1 MLAVKIFAI
10 LLFYSFVCTSLGTF
24 VLRLLDSKPKA
35 LLQHSGAARL
45 ATAFLLGQGALAN
58 LWVLIA
64 LAGWFSPSVV
74 IGVMTVCLISGA
86 RELFRHLKGFAH
98 TLANLWADLKI
109 EAFGWQIIAALALY
123 LALAG
128 VTTLAAPLQGDA
140 ILYYMVLPKVIASSH
155 FLDVFPL
162 MGAHVNSFGLQ
173 GEMHYA
179 ALMSLGLSDAA
190 QLFAWISGLTGAVLL
205 CALGANLGL
214 GRRAQWLVLAMI
226 YTSTC
231 VLWVMQGK
239 TDLFT
244 TALGIAALYWVLQ
257 DNRLGLRLAG
267 LFCGFALVSKLS
279 YVVSFL
285 PVIAFLLVWQHI
297 QKSHNEREKPF
308 LRSWMLPLGKT
319 FITFGLWAVLA
330 ATIHLVKNGGLL
342 GNPFATGSDAR
353 GWGWNPTVLDGFIP
367 KRIYLTYLI
376 ELTFGS
382 YDHYRVQLGNLSPLI
397 LGFLPLGF
405 LLPKTRPWFR
415 HPLAGVT
422 LGAAVGM
429 MTWVILYP
437 GYIEPRYLMATLL
450 LFSLLPAR
458 AAEHISTH
466 SGTTRL
472 LSRGVLG
479 CALITLISV
488 SLSSTT
494 LGNHPVFFP
503 GKTMTYLRG
512 GLPECHLYSGACRA
526 QVFLNQHAKAGERV
540 LMGIPHAYWLR
551 SDLLQCTESLGSFTN
566 LNTGD
571 LHWQEIFESGFKYIL
586 AEKSQLESISPPN
599 RIHLV
604 ILFEEDNFVVY
615 RLDYDFPLEDSHQ
628 VCRQRTN
635 HKWDVVS
642 K

>member
-1 MLAVKIFAI
+1 MLAAKIFAI
-10 LLFYSFVCTSLGTF
+10 LLFYSLACTSLGSF
-24 VLRLLDSKPKA
+24 VLRLLDSKSKA

-64 LAGWFSPSVV
+64 LAGWFSPGVV
-74 IGVMTVCLISGA
+74 IGVTTISFISGA
-86 RELFRHLKGFAH
+86 RELLCHLRGSVR

-109 EAFGWQIIAALALY
+109 EPFGWQIIAVLSLY

-140 ILYYMVLPKVIASSH
+140 ILYYMVLPKIVASSH
-155 FLDVFPL
+155 YLDTFPL

-190 QLFAWISGLTGAVLL
+190 QLFAWITGLAGAVLL
-205 CALGANLGL
+205 CALGARLGL

-244 TALGIAALYWVLQ
+244 MALGIAALYWVFQ
-257 DNRLGLRLAG
+257 DIRLGLRLAG

-285 PVIAFLLVWQHI
+285 PAIAFLLVWQHI
-297 QKSHNEREKPF
+297 QMSHNEREKPF

-319 FITFGLWAVLA
+319 LITFALWAVLA
-330 ATIHLVKNGGLL
+330 IAIHLVKNGVLL

-353 GWGWNPTVLDGFIP
+353 GWGWNASVLDGFIP

-382 YDHYRVQLGNLSPLI
+382 YDRYRVQLGNLSPLI

-405 LLPKTRPWFR
+405 LLPKTRPWFSS
-415 HPLAGVT
+415 PLVGVT
-422 LGAAVGM
+422 LAAALGM
-429 MTWVILYP
+429 MIWVILYP

-458 AAEHISTH
+458 AAEHISLH
-466 SGTTRL
+466 SGTSRL

-479 CALITLISV
+479 CALITLVSV

-494 LGNHPVFFP
+494 LGNHPIFFP
-503 GKTMTYLRG
+503 GKTLTYLRG
-512 GLPECHLYSGACRA
+512 GLPKCHLYGGACRA
-526 QVFLNQHAKAGERV
+526 QVSLNQHAKAGERV
-540 LMGIPHAYWLR
+540 LMGIPHSYWLR
-551 SDLLQCTESLGSFTN
+551 SDLLQCAESLSTFAD

-571 LHWQEIFESGFKYIL
+571 LHWQKIYESGFKYIL

-599 RIHLV
+599 WVHPV

-615 RLDYDFPLEDSHQ
+615 RLDYDFPFEDNHQ
-628 VCRQRTN
+628 VCRQRTT